1 MFYYLKTT
9 LRERWPLFLV
19 VMIILSTIGL
29 GYMGALSVSER
40 MVIQAKDDLD
50 KNWRYQYDILVLPNK
65 NDTSTILGDGWLAPQ
80 ASISNYGGISLKD
93 VETIR
98 EISGVEVA
106 APISILAYPEGDI
119 LSVSNNNQPPGTYT
133 YSERKSSAFNGL
145 TYHTIYDSKVVL
157 EHSMHFGGDEW
168 DPENYSDLSNKLAY
182 ENEEENWFRMYGP
195 LTISMRQPNHLMLI
209 AIDPIEENKLYSL
222 NDSLVLGNPLN
233 DLKISKVD
241 QFDLI
246 PVLALADS
254 KVQMTESLTV
264 YDIDV
269 PEGVSESDFGKSAT
283 DYLMNLP
290 RSLYSDIIL
299 EPFSPEWKYKNVSIS
314 LTGEVKY
321 EEQPYHESFFGVYY
335 YYSPIQFM
343 SADTSST
350 GIPQLKAIPV
360 KKNEYDTRNLTLYRE
375 RESGDLKF
383 ANFGLNVVDYYVPDE
398 IEPIYKGSWNTGEPT
413 DVYTPQHS
421 MIIADRVGNKVNP
434 TPLIPLPYKDTYY
447 TGSPDLITILDA
459 AKIFYEGDSNFLS
472 SVRVVV
478 DGVEERTNA
487 SQQKVEMIAKEIID
501 KTGLHVEILLGS
513 SASKVHIDLGVEND
527 NEPGI
532 VEEGWQQAGVS
543 WSIQEQIEKSNIVL
557 FIYLLFVGFVF
568 CYTVITHSLLRR
580 STEFA
585 MLRAI
590 GWSRR
595 KILGSL
601 LVEVFA
607 LSLLSLIPIIAAN
620 AKLNILDWYQIALV
634 FIIVLPVIGIGYF
647 TGSRKAIKLSPRAG
661 LEGEGTQWKFM
672 RFFSIN
678 GLFTYVTHQLMRR
691 PLRFGLLSIVL
702 ALTSFMVILFI
713 ATQKSLSNFLLLSF
727 LGETIDLNLKGFQ
740 TVFLIAGIIL
750 TVSIVFLLLY
760 LNITERRG
768 EFFILRSIGWSLQ
781 RIQLYMGIE
790 VILVAAVGSIIG
802 GIAAYALLTYFSA
815 IWLPIWLLVATIL
828 TPPMLML
835 IFSLTIVQSMK
846 MKRVVM

>member
-157 EHSMHFGGDEW
+157 EHSLHFGGDEW

-314 LTGEVKY
+314 LTGEDKY

-335 YYSPIQFM
+335 HYSPIQFM
-343 SADTSST
+343 SADTGST

-478 DGVEERTNA
+478 NGVEERTNA
-487 SQQKVEMIAKEIID
+487 SQHKVEMIAKEIID

-513 SASKVHIDLGVEND
+513 SASKVHIDLAVEND

-595 KILGSL
+595 KIIGSL

-620 AKLNILDWYQIALV
+620 AKLNILDWYQIGLV

-647 TGSRKAIKLSPRAG
+647 TGSRKALKLSPRAG

-672 RFFSIN
+672 RFFSIK

-846 MKRVVM
+846 MKRVVT

>member
-1 MFYYLKTT
+1 
-9 LRERWPLFLV
+9 
-19 VMIILSTIGL
+19 MIILSTIGL

-40 MVIQAKDDLD
+40 MVIQAKGDLD

-65 NDTSTILGDGWLAPQ
+65 DETSTVLGDGWLAPQ

-145 TYHTIYDSKVVL
+145 AHYTIYESEVVL
-157 EHSMHFGGDEW
+157 EHSLHFGGDEW
-168 DPENYSDLSNKLAY
+168 NPENYSELSNKLAY
-182 ENEEENWFRMYGP
+182 ENEEENLYRMYGP
-195 LTISMRQPNHLMLI
+195 ATVSMRQPNHLMLI

-233 DLKISKVD
+233 DLAISKVD

-254 KVQMTESLTV
+254 KVQMTESLKV
-264 YDIDV
+264 YDIQV
-269 PEGVSESDFGKSAT
+269 PENVSESDFGKSAT

-290 RSLYSDIIL
+290 RSLYADITL
-299 EPFSPEWKYKNVSIS
+299 EPFSPEWKYKNVSIN
-314 LTGEVKY
+314 LTGEDKS
-321 EEQPYHESFFGVYY
+321 EEQPYLDSFFGVYY
-335 YYSPIQFM
+335 HYSPIKFE
-343 SADTSST
+343 SGDTTNST

-360 KKNEYDTRNLTLYRE
+360 KKNEHDTRNLTLYRE
-375 RESGDLKF
+375 RVSGDLKF
-383 ANFGLNVVDYYVPDE
+383 ADFGLNVVDYYVPDE
-398 IEPIYKGSWNTGEPT
+398 IEPIYKGSWNVGEPT

-421 MIIADRVGNKVNP
+421 MIIADGTGNEVDP

-447 TGSPDLITILDA
+447 TGSPDMITILDA
-459 AKIFYEGDSNFLS
+459 AKIFYEGDQNFLS

-478 DGVEERTNA
+478 NGVEERTNA

-513 SASKVHIDLGVEND
+513 SASKVHIDLAAESD
-527 NEPGI
+527 NEPGV

-543 WSIQEQIEKSNIVL
+543 WSIQEQIEKSNVVL
-557 FIYLLFVGFVF
+557 FIYLLLVSFVF

-595 KILGSL
+595 KIIGSL
-601 LVEVFA
+601 IVEIFA
-607 LSLLSLIPIIAAN
+607 LSLLALIPIVIAN
-620 AKLNILDWYQIALV
+620 AKLDILAWYQLGFV
-634 FIIVLPVIGIGYF
+634 FLIILPVIGIGYF
-647 TGSRKAIKLSPRAG
+647 TGSRKALKLSPRAG

-672 RFFSIN
+672 RFFSIK

-713 ATQKSLSNFLLLSF
+713 ATQKSLSDFLLLSF

-740 TVFLIAGIIL
+740 TVFLVAGIIL

-790 VILVAAVGSIIG
+790 VLLVAVVGSIIG

-815 IWLPIWLLVATIL
+815 IWLPIWLLITIII
-828 TPPMLML
+828 TPPILML
-835 IFSLTIVQSMK
+835 LFSMAIVQSMR
-846 MKRVVM
+846 MKGIVNNHYSA